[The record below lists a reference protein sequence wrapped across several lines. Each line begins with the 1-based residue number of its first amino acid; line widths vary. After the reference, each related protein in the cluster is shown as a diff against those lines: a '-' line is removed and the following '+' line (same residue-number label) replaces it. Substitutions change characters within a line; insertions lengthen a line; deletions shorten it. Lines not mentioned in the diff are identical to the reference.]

1 MSSLQATPIHP
12 DPTDGGGVGGNAA
25 SSPGPAYS
33 WVSSVEGVS
42 TATGNKLTEIPT
54 VSWTARG
61 GLTVDLTLYHNSENN
76 VGSPS
81 RGAKWALIYD
91 TGLKSDASGNVHVG
105 WGNGNHYDFGNTSGT
120 YSPPPGI
127 HDRLIANGSPI
138 ASYDLI
144 KPDQTNWHF
153 ASYGI
158 SGYFQLASI
167 SDENGNSITVN
178 RAANGGT
185 TGITDPTGRKVTFGF
200 SNTYYTSITD
210 PMGRVFSFG
219 FDASGNM
226 SSVTYPVI
234 NGTSYSI
241 NLGYDAN
248 HNVTSV
254 QDPRGNTAL
263 SSYNAADNSLAWEQD
278 NVGNRTTF
286 TYGYDG
292 VRNITNAL
300 ATTVRDANSHN
311 TAYWYDSGGRLS
323 TVYDALG
330 NHDAYTFDGGNN
342 LTQKQDRRGFAW
354 NNTYDG
360 MGNVLTAAD
369 PYNNTTTTTY
379 NSHNKPLKVT
389 LPLGRSVTATYDAS
403 DNLTQALEK
412 DASGNVLATT
422 GFTYDWGYGLLYS
435 KTDANGH
442 KTLYGYDGNGYLN
455 GSVTP
460 GQRQYLWNYDAL
472 GFQTSRIDPLNR
484 TVSYTADAWERRV
497 TTAYPDGTTRA
508 FTYDPDGNL
517 AGFQNALVNTTRTY
531 DADNRLLNEYQ
542 SGVRT
547 LSHTY
552 DAPGQKGL
560 LATTT
565 DFLGSVHSF
574 AYTALDQIRS
584 AGIPGQ
590 SVSYSYDAD
599 GNQSTALNSNGIRSD
614 SYYLNNGWHSS
625 QYNIVNASGAVL
637 SAYDYY
643 FNGDGQIT
651 SSSEGTSTD
660 PGSNNA
666 TVTTYGYDPLG
677 HLNSEA
683 RTGVA
688 PESITYTY
696 DAIGNRVSQTG
707 SSLNG
712 TFAYDADDELTS
724 FTNSGASSASATFG
738 YDADGQ
744 RTSETTGLSP
754 GSAGNS
760 SQFGYDYEGNLTG
773 ITAAG
778 NGFVNFKYDALD
790 RQLGWQMGAA
800 RLDYQLDGNAPLTE
814 TNQTSSR
821 VNLYGN
827 GLVSSGGETLLSDG
841 LGATRQTTNAAGNV
855 QWSGVFTGYGLTSS
869 ASGGTGNPYGW
880 GAKSGY
886 RTDGFGPTGGAPLQ
900 KVGARYYDP
909 LFGCFLTRDADLTQ
923 KPYLYCDS
931 DPINCTDPSGY
942 KKVKTT
948 QTTVTHNADGSTT
961 TTVVTKYDD
970 GSSDNNSSTTAPGSD
985 KGNGSGPGSGGPS
998 GGSSGGGKPAGGS
1011 GSGGGHGSVN
1021 VSGAGGS
1028 YKVGVSYGPYSADY
1042 HWGDKKGPNGFDFG
1056 IKF

>member
-435 KTDANGH
+435 KTDANNH
-442 KTLYGYDGNGYLN
+442 KTLYGYDANGYLN

-460 GQRQYLWNYDAL
+460 AGRQYLWNYDSL
-472 GFQTSRIDPLNR
+472 GFQTSRTDPMNR
-484 TVSYTADAWERRV
+484 TVSYTADAWERLV
-497 TTAYPDGTTRA
+497 TTTYPDSTTA
-508 FTYDPDGNL
+508 TFAYDPNGNL
-517 AGFQNALVNTTRTY
+517 TNFNNYTANWSRTY
-531 DADNRLLNEYQ
+531 DADDRETAEYCGTAQ
-542 SGVRT
+542 AIRYA
-547 LSHTY
+547 Y

-560 LATTT
+560 KSSFT
-565 DFLGSVHSF
+565 DSSGRTVSY
-574 AYTALDQIRS
+574 AYTARNEVS
-584 AGIPGQ
+584 A
-590 SVSYSYDAD
+590 VAE
-599 GNQSTALNSNGIRSD
+599 A
-614 SYYLNNGWHSS
+614 
-625 QYNIVNASGAVL
+625 A
-637 SAYDYY
+637 
-643 FNGDGQIT
+643 
-651 SSSEGTSTD
+651 GT
-660 PGSNNA
+660 
-666 TVTTYGYDPLG
+666 TTY
-677 HLNSEA
+677 
-683 RTGVA
+683 
-688 PESITYTY
+688 
-696 DAIGNRVSQTG
+696 
-707 SSLNG
+707 
-712 TFAYDADDELTS
+712 
-724 FTNSGASSASATFG
+724 
-738 YDADGQ
+738 
-744 RTSETTGLSP
+744 
-754 GSAGNS
+754 
-760 SQFGYDYEGNLTG
+760 
-773 ITAAG
+773 
-778 NGFVNFKYDALD
+778 
-790 RQLGWQMGAA
+790 
-800 RLDYQLDGNAPLTE
+800 
-814 TNQTSSR
+814 
-821 VNLYGN
+821 LYN
-827 GLVSSGGETLLSDG
+827 
-841 LGATRQTTNAAGNV
+841 
-855 QWSGVFTGYGLTSS
+855 
-869 ASGGTGNPYGW
+869 
-880 GAKSGY
+880 
-886 RTDGFGPTGGAPLQ
+886 
-900 KVGARYYDP
+900 
-909 LFGCFLTRDADLTQ
+909 
-923 KPYLYCDS
+923 
-931 DPINCTDPSGY
+931 
-942 KKVKTT
+942 
-948 QTTVTHNADGSTT
+948 
-961 TTVVTKYDD
+961 
-970 GSSDNNSSTTAPGSD
+970 
-985 KGNGSGPGSGGPS
+985 
-998 GGSSGGGKPAGGS
+998 
-1011 GSGGGHGSVN
+1011 
-1021 VSGAGGS
+1021 
-1028 YKVGVSYGPYSADY
+1028 
-1042 HWGDKKGPNGFDFG
+1042 PNG
-1056 IKF
+1056 